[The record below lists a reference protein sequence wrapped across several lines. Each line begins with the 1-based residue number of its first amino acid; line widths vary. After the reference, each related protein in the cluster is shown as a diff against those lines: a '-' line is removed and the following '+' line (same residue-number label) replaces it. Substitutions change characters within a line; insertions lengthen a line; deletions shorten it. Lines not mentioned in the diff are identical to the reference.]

1 MDKIMKI
8 RIKFEKD
15 GVMRYIGHLDIMRY
29 FQKSMRRAEIDI
41 CYSTGFS
48 PHQIMSFAAPL
59 GVGHISTGEYF
70 DIEIHSHNGAKDM
83 RERLNAVMVPGIRIA
98 SVKLLPEKAGNAM
111 ASVAAARYLL
121 SPKENSDNLVDFDKD
136 SASFLAQKEILV
148 KKQTKKQELTMDIKP
163 HIYEWIPK
171 GNSVEIFVDA
181 SSSGNIKPTLAMEA
195 YCEFCGISF
204 EPLSYQIT
212 RLDTYGNA
220 GSTDKPD
227 FKPLDS
233 FGVDF

>member
-1 MDKIMKI
+1 MKI

-29 FQKSMRRAEIDI
+29 FQKSMRRAEVDI

-59 GVGHISTGEYF
+59 GVGHISYGEYF
-70 DIEIHSHNGAKDM
+70 DIEVHSHNGAKDM
-83 RERLNAVMVPGIRIA
+83 LDRLNAVMVPGIRIA
-98 SVKLLPEKAGNAM
+98 SVKLLPDKAGNAM

-121 SPKENSDNLVDFDKD
+121 EPKENAGQLIDFASH
-136 SASFLAQKEILV
+136 SASFLSQEAILV
-148 KKQTKKQELTMDIKP
+148 KKQTKKQEITMDIKP

-181 SSSGNIKPTLAMEA
+181 SSSGNIKPTLALEA
-195 YCEFCGISF
+195 YCDFCGAEF
-204 EPLSYQIT
+204 DPLAYQII
-212 RLDTYGNA
+212 RLDTYLNA
-220 GSTDKPD
+220 GTDTVTPV

-233 FGVDF
+233 AGEDF

>member
-1 MDKIMKI
+1 MKI

-29 FQKSMRRAEIDI
+29 FQKSMRRAEVDI

-59 GVGHISTGEYF
+59 GVGHISYGEYF
-70 DIEIHSHNGAKDM
+70 DIEVHSHNGSKDM
-83 RERLNAVMVPGIRIA
+83 VERLNAVMVPGIRIA
-98 SVKLLPEKAGNAM
+98 SVKLLPEGAGNAM
-111 ASVAAARYLL
+111 ASVSAARYLL
-121 SPKENSDNLVDFDKD
+121 EPKENAGKIIDFSER
-136 SASFLAQKEILV
+136 SASFLAQEAILV
-148 KKQTKKQELTMDIKP
+148 KKQTKKQEITMDIKP

-181 SSSGNIKPTLAMEA
+181 SSSGNIKPTLALEA
-195 YCEFCGISF
+195 FYDFCGISDF
-204 EPLSYQIT
+204 DPLDYQIA
-212 RLDTYGNA
+212 RLETYMNNGTEN
-220 GSTDKPD
+220 TPV

-233 FGVDF
+233 AGEDF

>member
-1 MDKIMKI
+1 MKI

-59 GVGHISTGEYF
+59 GVGHISYGEYF
-70 DIEIHSHNGAKDM
+70 DIEVHSHNGAKDM
-83 RERLNAVMVPGIRIA
+83 MERLNAVMVPGIRIA
-98 SVKLLPEKAGNAM
+98 GVKLLPDGAGNAM

-121 SPKENSDNLVDFDKD
+121 EPKENAGNLIDFSRH
-136 SASFLAQKEILV
+136 SASFLSQEAILV
-148 KKQTKKQELTMDIKP
+148 KKQTKKQEITMDIKP

-181 SSSGNIKPTLAMEA
+181 SSSGNIKPTLALEA
-195 YCEFCGISF
+195 FYDFCGVEGF
-204 EPLSYQIT
+204 DPLAYQII
-212 RLDTYGNA
+212 RLDTYLNNGTEN
-220 GSTDKPD
+220 TPV

-233 FGVDF
+233 AGEDF

>member
-1 MDKIMKI
+1 MKI

-59 GVGHISTGEYF
+59 GVGHISHGEYF
-70 DIEIHSHNGAKDM
+70 DIEVHSHNGAKDM
-83 RERLNAVMVPGIRIA
+83 LDRLNAVMVPGIRIT
-98 SVKLLPEKAGNAM
+98 SVKMLPEQAGNAM

-121 SPKENSDNLVDFDKD
+121 SPKKDTDKLIDFDACSD
-136 SASFLAQKEILV
+136 SFLNQNEILV
-148 KKQTKKQELTMDIKP
+148 TKQTKKQELTMDIKP

-195 YCEFCGISF
+195 YCDFCKCGF
-204 EPLSYQIT
+204 DPLSYQIT
-212 RLDTYGNA
+212 RLDTYLNA
-220 GSTDKPD
+220 GTPDKPEY
-227 FKPLDS
+227 KPLDS
-233 FGVDF
+233 AGEDF

>member
-1 MDKIMKI
+1 MKI

-59 GVGHISTGEYF
+59 GVGHISCGEYF

-83 RERLNAVMVPGIRIA
+83 LERLNAVMVPGIRIS
-98 SVKLLPEKAGNAM
+98 SVKMLPEKAGNAM

-121 SPKENSDNLVDFDKD
+121 SPKENSDNSIDFDEN
-136 SASFLAQKEILV
+136 SASFLAQNEILV

-195 YCEFCGISF
+195 YCDFCGIEF
-204 EPLSYQIT
+204 EPLAYQIT

-220 GSTDKPD
+220 GSAEKPD

-233 FGVDF
+233 FGEDF

>member
-1 MDKIMKI
+1 MKI

-59 GVGHISTGEYF
+59 GVGHISYGEYF
-70 DIEIHSHNGAKDM
+70 DIEVHSHNGAKDM
-83 RERLNAVMVPGIRIA
+83 MDRLNAVMVPGIRIA
-98 SVKLLPEKAGNAM
+98 SVKLLPEGTGNAM
-111 ASVAAARYLL
+111 ASVSAARYLL
-121 SPKENSDNLVDFDKD
+121 EPKENAGEKIDFAEY
-136 SASFLAQKEILV
+136 SASFLAQDAILV
-148 KKQTKKQELTMDIKP
+148 KKQTKKQEMTMDIKP

-171 GNSVEIFVDA
+171 ENGVEIFVDA
-181 SSSGNIKPTLAMEA
+181 SSSGNIKPTLALEA
-195 YCEFCGISF
+195 FYGFCGISDF
-204 EPLSYQIT
+204 DPITYQIT
-212 RLDTYGNA
+212 RLETYLNEGTEN
-220 GSTDKPD
+220 TPV

-233 FGVDF
+233 AGEDF

>member
-1 MDKIMKI
+1 MKI

-29 FQKSMRRAEIDI
+29 FQKAMRRAEIDI

-59 GVGHISTGEYF
+59 GVGHISKGEYF
-70 DIEIHSHNGAKDM
+70 DIEVHSHQGAEDM
-83 RERLNAVMVPGIRIA
+83 LRRLNEVMVPGIRIT

-111 ASVAAARYLL
+111 ASVAAARYILT
-121 SPKENSDNLVDFDKD
+121 PKETAVTVIDFEKD
-136 SASFLAQKEILV
+136 SAAFMAQKEIFV
-148 KKQTKKQELTMDIKP
+148 KKQTKKQELTIDIKP

-171 GNSVEIFVDA
+171 KDSVEIFVDA
-181 SSSGNIKPTLAMEA
+181 SSSGNIKPALVLEA
-195 YCEFCGISF
+195 YCDFAGISCDL
-204 EPLSYQIT
+204 LSYQII

-220 GSTDKPD
+220 GTVSEPIL
-227 FKPLDS
+227 KPLDS

>member
-1 MDKIMKI
+1 MKI

-29 FQKSMRRAEIDI
+29 FQKCMRRAEIDI

-59 GVGHISTGEYF
+59 GVGHISFGEYF

-83 RERLNAVMVPGIRIA
+83 LERLNEVMVPGIRIS
-98 SVKLLPEKAGNAM
+98 SVKMLPEKAGNAM

-121 SPKENSDNLVDFDKD
+121 SPKNPEETVIDFD
-136 SASFLAQKEILV
+136 ASSEAFLAQKEILV

-163 HIYEWIPK
+163 HIYEWLPK

-195 YCEFCGISF
+195 YCDFCGLEF
-204 EPLSYQIT
+204 DPLAYQIT
-212 RLDTYGNA
+212 RIDTYGNA
-220 GSTDKPD
+220 GTAEKPE
-227 FKPLDS
+227 FKPLEC

>member
-1 MDKIMKI
+1 MKI

-59 GVGHISTGEYF
+59 GVGHISYGEYF
-70 DIEIHSHNGAKDM
+70 DIEVHSHNGAKDM
-83 RERLNAVMVPGIRIA
+83 MDRLNAVMVPGIRITN
-98 SVKLLPEKAGNAM
+98 VTMLPDKAGNAM

-121 SPKENSDNLVDFDKD
+121 SPKNETDKLIDFDA
-136 SASFLAQKEILV
+136 ASEEFLNQSEIPV

-195 YCEFCGISF
+195 YCEFCGCEFDS
-204 EPLSYQIT
+204 LTYQIT
-212 RLDTYGNA
+212 RLDTYLNSG
-220 GSTDKPD
+220 TDEKPD
-227 FKPLDS
+227 FKPLS
-233 FGVDF
+233 SAGVDF

>member
-1 MDKIMKI
+1 MKI

-15 GVMRYIGHLDIMRY
+15 GLMRYIGHLDIMRY

-59 GVGHISTGEYF
+59 GVGHISYGEYF
-70 DIEIHSHNGAKDM
+70 DIEVHSHNGAKDM
-83 RERLNAVMVPGIRIA
+83 LERLNAVMVPGIRIT
-98 SVKLLPEKAGNAM
+98 SVKMLPEGTKNAM

-121 SPKENSDNLVDFDKD
+121 SPKPDADTLVDFDTSS
-136 SASFLAQKEILV
+136 SAFFNQPEILV

-163 HIYEWIPK
+163 HIYEWLPK
-171 GNSVEIFVDA
+171 GNSVEVFVDA

-195 YCEFCGISF
+195 YCDFCKCNYV
-204 EPLSYQIT
+204 PMSYQIT
-212 RLDTYGNA
+212 RMDTYLNA
-220 GSTDKPD
+220 GTYEEPRFLPLEAAGED
-227 FKPLDS
+227 F
-233 FGVDF
+233 

>member
-1 MDKIMKI
+1 MKI

-59 GVGHISTGEYF
+59 GVGHVSHGEYF
-70 DIEIHSHNGAKDM
+70 DIEVHSHNGAEDM
-83 RERLNAVMVPGIRIA
+83 MERLNAVMVPGIRIA
-98 SVKLLPEKAGNAM
+98 SVKLLPDGAGNAM

-121 SPKENSDNLVDFDKD
+121 TPKNAEENGIDFD
-136 SASFLAQKEILV
+136 ASSEAFLAQKEILV

-163 HIYEWIPK
+163 HIYEWLPK

-181 SSSGNIKPTLAMEA
+181 SSSGNIKPTLALEA
-195 YCEFCGISF
+195 YCDFCGREF
-204 EPLSYQIT
+204 DPLSYQIT
-212 RLDTYGNA
+212 RMDTFLNA
-220 GSTDKPD
+220 GTVEKPVY
-227 FKPLDS
+227 KPLDS
-233 FGVDF
+233 AGVDF

>member
-1 MDKIMKI
+1 MKI

-48 PHQIMSFAAPL
+48 PHQIMSFASPL
-59 GVGHISTGEYF
+59 GVGHISYGEYL
-70 DIEIHSHNGAKDM
+70 DIEVHSHNGAKDM
-83 RERLNAVMVPGIRIA
+83 LDRLNAVMVPGVRIS
-98 SVKLLPEKAGNAM
+98 SVKLLPDTAGNAM
-111 ASVAAARYLL
+111 ASVAAARYRLE
-121 SPKENSDNLVDFDKD
+121 PKENAAKVIDFEKK
-136 SASFLAQKEILV
+136 AAKFLAQPEILV
-148 KKQTKKQELTMDIKP
+148 KKQTKKQEILMDIKP
-163 HIYEWIPK
+163 HIFEWLPQK
-171 GNSVEIFVDA
+171 NSIEMFVDA

-195 YCEFCGISF
+195 YLDFCKESCD
-204 EPLSYQIT
+204 LLTYQII

-220 GSTDKPD
+220 GTVEKPIY
-227 FKPLDS
+227 KPLDD